1 MKIKHF
7 FGLAVIAAMTASCS
21 SNEDLG
27 TAGPGTGTNEAGVG
41 YATFTINLPTTSGT
55 RAADDPTFDPGS
67 DYEYKV
73 NDATLLIFKKGEP
86 TKEGETP
93 KEGDYTFV
101 ESAELGSMAPW
112 QKPNPDETGVTTHAK
127 ITAKL
132 EHVDKTDGYYALV
145 LLNNGTGDNV
155 KVTLPKKG
163 DKFSA
168 WNVDT
173 NVNTNKDEEATN
185 KIVNTN
191 NGFYMANAPLFK
203 DNNVTTLVAI
213 DKNKIYPT
221 EEQAAKSAATDVYV
235 ERGLAKV
242 TLSTGTATGKTD
254 ENGAYKVADGAYKD
268 DKVTIKNW
276 ALDVTNQ
283 KTFPIHN
290 VDGLATDYKDIWSN
304 TATPAGSNGATT
316 LRFVDNKATL
326 AKRVYWGKD
335 PNYDKSDLCSTKD
348 PDMKDLKA
356 EFNYVANKDVTVE
369 PSKPL
374 YCLEN
379 TFNLANMMQGQT
391 TRVVFKATYKPASL
405 PEGETTF
412 YKIGKNTAIWKES
425 DLKDE
430 ITAAVVSVVTG
441 ATATN
446 TTVNL
451 NAKGNDITAAGTHY
465 VKAANIT
472 VKISETETATIS
484 DANIKAI
491 NTQLGLKETDKVGI
505 STYASGESYY
515 IARIKHFGDDL
526 TNWES
531 GQSYGEKNL
540 EYLGRYGVLRN
551 NWYVLTVQS
560 VSGPGYPS
568 VPEVKPSTPD
578 DEDDNYINV
587 SVKILDWAKRSQD
600 VNL

>member
-41 YATFTINLPTTSGT
+41 YATFSINLPTTSGT
-55 RAADDPTFDPGS
+55 RAADDPTFDHGS

-73 NDATLLIFKKGEP
+73 NDATLLIFKQGKA
-86 TKEGETP
+86 T

-112 QKPNPDETGVTTHAK
+112 KDPSETGVTTHAK

-132 EHVDKTDGYYALV
+132 EHVDKTVGYYALV
-145 LLNNGTGDNV
+145 LLNNGTGTNT
-155 KVTLPKKG
+155 KVALPTTPTTEG
-163 DKFSA
+163 EGMKFSD
-168 WNVDT
+168 WNAVA
-173 NVNTNKDEEATN
+173 NAKAKDIANYT
-185 KIVNTN
+185 

-203 DNNVTTLVAI
+203 DNKVTTLVAI
-213 DKNKIYPT
+213 DQNKIYPT

-242 TLSTGTATGKTD
+242 TLKTGIAAGMTDDNYTVTGVTYQ
-254 ENGAYKVADGAYKD
+254 G
-268 DKVTIKNW
+268 DKVKISNW

-290 VDGLATDYKDIWSN
+290 VDGLATATDYKDIWSN

-316 LRFVDNKATL
+316 QRFVDNKATL
-326 AKRVYWGKD
+326 AQRVYWGKD
-335 PNYDKSDLCSTKD
+335 PNYDNTDLCDTKD
-348 PDMKDLKA
+348 ADKKALKA
-356 EFNYVANKDVTVE
+356 EFNYVANEDVTA
-369 PSKPL
+369 KPNTSL

-391 TRVVFKATYKPASL
+391 TRVVFKAKYIPNGIAENTN
-405 PEGETTF
+405 F
-412 YKIGKNTAIWKES
+412 YKIGKNTAIWNEDNLVKEI
-425 DLKDE
+425 E
-430 ITAAVVSVVTG
+430 AAVASVFPGT
-441 ATATN
+441 TTDKI
-446 TTVNL
+446 TVNL
-451 NAKGNDITAAGTHY
+451 KAEGNDITAAGTHY
-465 VKAANIT
+465 IKAANIAVT
-472 VKISETETATIS
+472 GVEAETITN
-484 DANIKAI
+484 NITAI
-491 NTQLGLKETDKVGI
+491 NTQLGLKEAEKVGI
-505 STYASGESYY
+505 STYAGGESYY
-515 IARIKHFGDDL
+515 IARIKHFGDAL
-526 TNWES
+526 TKWES
-531 GQSYGEKNL
+531 GTYGEKNL

-551 NWYVLTVQS
+551 NWYELTVQS

>member
-1 MKIKHF
+1 MKIKHY

-27 TAGPGTGTNEAGVG
+27 TAGSGTGTNEAGVG
-41 YATFTINLPTTSGT
+41 YATFSINLPTTSGT

-112 QKPNPDETGVTTHAK
+112 KDPTETGVTTHAK

-163 DKFSA
+163 DTFSA

-173 NVNTNKDEEATN
+173 NVNTNKDKEATN
-185 KIVNTN
+185 KIANTN
-191 NGFYMANAPLFK
+191 NGFYMANAPLFNN
-203 DNNVTTLVAI
+203 NNVTTLVAI

-242 TLSTGTATGKTD
+242 TLGEGTTTEKSVTSDTYQG
-254 ENGAYKVADGAYKD
+254 
-268 DKVTIKNW
+268 DKVTISKW
-276 ALDVTNQ
+276 ALDVTN
-283 KTFPIHN
+283 KKAFPIHN
-290 VDGLATDYKDIWSN
+290 VDGLTTEFPTIWSN
-304 TATPAGSNGATT
+304 DATT
-316 LRFVDNKATL
+316 ASTTNKATTKRFVDNNDKTSV
-326 AKRVYWGKD
+326 KRVYWGKD
-335 PNYDKSDLCSTKD
+335 PNYDNKD
-348 PDMKDLKA
+348 NDKTALKA
-356 EFNYVANKDVTVE
+356 EFNYVANANVKED
-369 PSKPL
+369 PANPL

-379 TFNLANMMQGQT
+379 TFNLDNMMQGQT
-391 TRVVFKATYKPASL
+391 TRIVFKATYKPASL
-405 PEGETTF
+405 PKGETTF
-412 YKIGKNTAIWKES
+412 YKIGKNTAIWSEA
-425 DLKDE
+425 DLRQE
-430 ITAAVVSVVTG
+430 IKAAVASVVSG
-441 ATATN
+441 AAGK
-446 TTVNL
+446 TTVTL
-451 NAKGNDITAAGTHY
+451 NADKNDITAAGTHY
-465 VKAANIT
+465 ITADNIT
-472 VKISETETATIS
+472 VTDVEAGTIEK
-484 DANIKAI
+484 AITAI
-491 NTQLGLKETDKVGI
+491 NTQLGLKESDKVGI
-505 STYASGESYY
+505 STYADGESYY

-526 TNWES
+526 TSWNS
-531 GQSYGEKNL
+531 GQSYGKKNL
-540 EYLGRYGVLRN
+540 EFLGRYGVLRN

-568 VPEVKPSTPD
+568 VPEVKPNTPD

-587 SVKILDWAKRSQD
+587 SVKILSWAKRSQD

>member
-1 MKIKHF
+1 MKIKHL

-41 YATFTINLPTTSGT
+41 YATFSINLPTTSGT
-55 RAADDPTFDPGS
+55 RAAGDPTFDPGS

-73 NDATLLIFKKGEP
+73 NDATLLIFKKV
-86 TKEGETP
+86 KETD

-112 QKPNPDETGVTTHAK
+112 KDPTEPGVTTHAK

-132 EHVDKTDGYYALV
+132 EQVNKTDGYYALV
-145 LLNNGTGDNV
+145 LLNNGTGKNV
-155 KVTLPKKG
+155 KVTLPEKNA
-163 DKFSA
+163 KFSD

-173 NVNTNKDEEATN
+173 NKDKEATN
-185 KIVNTN
+185 KIANYD

-213 DKNKIYPT
+213 DKDKIYPT

-242 TLSTGTATGKTD
+242 SLGTGTTTAKPVTSVTYQGD
-254 ENGAYKVADGAYKD
+254 E
-268 DKVTIKNW
+268 VTISKW
-276 ALDVTNQ
+276 ALDVTN
-283 KTFPIHN
+283 KKAYPIHN
-290 VDGLATDYKDIWSN
+290 VDGLTTEFPTIWSN
-304 TATPAGSNGATT
+304 DATT
-316 LRFVDNKATL
+316 ASTTNKATTQRFVDNDDKTSV
-326 AKRVYWGKD
+326 KRVYWGKD
-335 PNYDKSDLCSTKD
+335 PNYDNKD
-348 PDMKDLKA
+348 NDKTALNA
-356 EFNYVANKDVTVE
+356 EFNYVANANVKED
-369 PSKPL
+369 PAKPL

-379 TFNLANMMQGQT
+379 TFNLDNMKQGQT
-391 TRVVFKATYKPASL
+391 TRVVFKATYKPANIAK
-405 PEGETTF
+405 GETF
-412 YKIGKNTAIWKES
+412 YKIGKNTAIWSEA
-425 DLKDE
+425 DLKQE
-430 ITAAVVSVVTG
+430 IEAAVASVVSG
-441 ATATN
+441 AAGK
-446 TTVNL
+446 TTVTL
-451 NAKGNDITAAGTHY
+451 NAQGNDITAAGTHY
-465 VKAANIT
+465 IKAANISVT
-472 VKISETETATIS
+472 DATITITPE
-484 DANIKAI
+484 NITAI
-491 NTQLGLKETDKVGI
+491 NTQLGLNESKKVGI
-505 STYASGESYY
+505 STYAGGESYY

-526 TNWES
+526 TQWKS
-531 GQSYGEKNL
+531 GTYGENNL

-568 VPEVKPSTPD
+568 VPEVKPNTPD

-587 SVKILDWAKRSQD
+587 SVKILSWAKRSQD

>member
-1 MKIKHF
+1 MKIKHL

-27 TAGPGTGTNEAGVG
+27 TAGSGTGTNEAGVG

-73 NDATLLIFKKGEP
+73 NDATLLIFKKGE
-86 TKEGETP
+86 TP

-101 ESAELGSMAPW
+101 ESVELGSMAPW
-112 QKPNPDETGVTTHAK
+112 KDPNETGVTTHAK

-132 EHVDKTDGYYALV
+132 ENVDKTDGYYALV
-145 LLNNGTGDNV
+145 LLNNGTGENV
-155 KVTLPKKG
+155 KVTLPEKNA
-163 DKFSA
+163 KFSD

-173 NVNTNKDEEATN
+173 NKDKEATN
-185 KIVNTN
+185 KIVNYD

-203 DNNVTTLVAI
+203 DHNVTTLVAI

-242 TLSTGTATGKTD
+242 SLGTGTTTAKQVTSVTYQGD
-254 ENGAYKVADGAYKD
+254 E
-268 DKVTIKNW
+268 VTISKW
-276 ALDVTNQ
+276 ALDVTN
-283 KTFPIHN
+283 KKAYPIHN
-290 VDGLATDYKDIWSN
+290 VDGLTTDYKNIWSN
-304 TATPAGSNGATT
+304 DATT
-316 LRFVDNKATL
+316 ASTTNKATTQRFVDNVDNNDKTSV
-326 AKRVYWGKD
+326 KRVYWGKD
-335 PNYDKSDLCSTKD
+335 PNYDNKD
-348 PDMKDLKA
+348 KDKTALNA
-356 EFNYVANKDVTVE
+356 EFNYVANANVKED
-369 PSKPL
+369 PAKPL

-379 TFNLANMMQGQT
+379 TFNLDNMKQGQT
-391 TRVVFKATYKPASL
+391 TRVVFKATYKPASIAK
-405 PEGETTF
+405 GETF
-412 YKIGKNTAIWKES
+412 YKIGKNTAIWSEADLEKEI
-425 DLKDE
+425 K
-430 ITAAVVSVVTG
+430 AAVASVVSG
-441 ATATN
+441 AAGK
-446 TTVNL
+446 TTVTL
-451 NAKGNDITAAGTHY
+451 NADKNNITAAGTHY
-465 VKAANIT
+465 ITADNIT
-472 VKISETETATIS
+472 VTDVKAETIEKAIT
-484 DANIKAI
+484 AI
-491 NTQLGLKETDKVGI
+491 NTQLGLKESEKVGI
-505 STYASGESYY
+505 STYAGGESYY
-515 IARIKHFGDDL
+515 IARIKHFGDDF
-526 TNWES
+526 TKWVS
-531 GQSYGEKNL
+531 GPYGENNL

-568 VPEVKPSTPD
+568 VPEVKPNTPD

>member
-1 MKIKHF
+1 MRIKHF
-7 FGLAVIAAMTASCS
+7 FGLAVLAAMTASCS
-21 SNEDLG
+21 SNNDLVNG
-27 TAGPGTGTNEAGVG
+27 GGNGSSENETGAS
-41 YATFTINLPTTSGT
+41 YASFSINLPTTSGT
-55 RAADDPTFDPGS
+55 RAAGDPDFTPG
-67 DYEYKV
+67 DANEYKV

-112 QKPNPDETGVTTHAK
+112 KDPNETGVTTHAK

-132 EHVDKTDGYYALV
+132 ENVDKTDGYYALV

-163 DKFSA
+163 DTFSA

-173 NVNTNKDEEATN
+173 NKDKEATN
-185 KIVNTN
+185 KIANTN

-213 DKNKIYPT
+213 DKDKIYPT
-221 EEQAAKSAATDVYV
+221 EEQAAKNAATDVYV

-242 TLSTGTATGKTD
+242 TLGSSTTEDKTV
-254 ENGAYKVADGAYKD
+254 KDGAYKD

-276 ALDVTNQ
+276 ALDVTNK

-290 VDGLATDYKDIWSN
+290 VDGLTTDYKDIWSN
-304 TATPAGSNGATT
+304 TTDASKTNGATT
-316 LRFVDNKATL
+316 QRFVDNNDKTSV
-326 AKRVYWGKD
+326 KRVYWGKD
-335 PNYDKSDLCSTKD
+335 PNYDKSDLCSTEDADKTA
-348 PDMKDLKA
+348 LKA
-356 EFNYVANKDVTVE
+356 EFNYVKNEDVKVE

-391 TRVVFKATYKPASL
+391 TRVVFKAKYTPK
-405 PEGETTF
+405 GFTDGDTF
-412 YKIGKNTAIWKES
+412 YKIGKNTAIWSKDKLETEIKTAVAS
-425 DLKDE
+425 VFPGVTTDKITVDLK
-430 ITAAVVSVVTG
+430 
-441 ATATN
+441 
-446 TTVNL
+446 
-451 NAKGNDITAAGTHY
+451 AKGNDITAAGTHY
-465 VKAANIT
+465 IKAVNIT
-472 VKISETETATIS
+472 VKTSETETETATIT
-484 DANIKAI
+484 DENIKAI

-505 STYASGESYY
+505 STYAGGDSYY

-526 TNWES
+526 TSWKS
-531 GQSYGEKNL
+531 GQSYDKNNL

-551 NWYVLTVQS
+551 NWYELTVQS

-568 VPEVKPSTPD
+568 VPEVKPETPD
-578 DEDDNYINV
+578 DEDDKYISV
-587 SVKILDWAKRSQD
+587 SVKILDWAKRSQTVD
-600 VNL
+600 L

>member
-1 MKIKHF
+1 MKIKHY

-41 YATFTINLPTTSGT
+41 YATFSINLPTTSGT
-55 RAADDPTFDPGS
+55 RAAGDPTFDHGS

-73 NDATLLIFKKGEP
+73 NDATLLIFKQGKA
-86 TKEGETP
+86 T

-112 QKPNPDETGVTTHAK
+112 KDPNETGVTTHAK

-132 EHVDKTDGYYALV
+132 ENVDKTDGYYALV
-145 LLNNGTGDNV
+145 LLNNGTGENV
-155 KVTLPKKG
+155 KVTLPEKNA
-163 DKFSA
+163 KFSD

-173 NVNTNKDEEATN
+173 NKDKEATN
-185 KIVNTN
+185 KIVNYD

-213 DKNKIYPT
+213 DKDKIYPT

-242 TLSTGTATGKTD
+242 SLGTGTTTAKQVTSVTYQGD
-254 ENGAYKVADGAYKD
+254 E
-268 DKVTIKNW
+268 VTISKW
-276 ALDVTNQ
+276 ALDVTN
-283 KTFPIHN
+283 KKAYPIHN
-290 VDGLATDYKDIWSN
+290 VDGLTTDYKNIWSN
-304 TATPAGSNGATT
+304 DATT
-316 LRFVDNKATL
+316 ASTTNKATTQRFVDNNDKTSV
-326 AKRVYWGKD
+326 KRVYWGKD
-335 PNYDKSDLCSTKD
+335 PNYDNKD
-348 PDMKDLKA
+348 KDKTALNA
-356 EFNYVANKDVTVE
+356 EFNYVANANVKED
-369 PSKPL
+369 PAKPL

-379 TFNLANMMQGQT
+379 TFNLDNMKQGQT
-391 TRVVFKATYKPASL
+391 TRVVFKATYKPASIAK
-405 PEGETTF
+405 GETF
-412 YKIGKNTAIWKES
+412 YKIGKNTAIWSEADLEKEI
-425 DLKDE
+425 K
-430 ITAAVVSVVTG
+430 AAVASVVSG
-441 ATATN
+441 AAGK
-446 TTVNL
+446 TTVTL
-451 NAKGNDITAAGTHY
+451 NADKNNITEAGTHY
-465 VKAANIT
+465 ITADNIT
-472 VKISETETATIS
+472 VTDVTAETIEKAIT
-484 DANIKAI
+484 AI

-505 STYASGESYY
+505 STYAGGESYY
-515 IARIKHFGDDL
+515 IARIKHFGDDF
-526 TNWES
+526 TKWVS
-531 GQSYGEKNL
+531 GPYGENNL

-568 VPEVKPSTPD
+568 VPDVKPNTPD

>member
-1 MKIKHF
+1 MKIKHY

-27 TAGPGTGTNEAGVG
+27 TAGSGTGTNEAGVS
-41 YATFTINLPTTSGT
+41 YASFSINLPTTSGT
-55 RAADDPTFDPGS
+55 RAADDPTFEPGS

-112 QKPNPDETGVTTHAK
+112 KDPNETGVTTHAK

-163 DKFSA
+163 DTFSA

-173 NVNTNKDEEATN
+173 NTNKDKEATN
-185 KIVNTN
+185 EIANTN
-191 NGFYMANAPLFK
+191 NGFYMANAPLFNK
-203 DNNVTTLVAI
+203 NNVTTLVAI

-242 TLSTGTATGKTD
+242 TLKTGTAATGKTD
-254 ENGAYKVADGAYKD
+254 DKGAYKVADGAYKD
-268 DKVTIKNW
+268 DKVTIENW
-276 ALDVTNQ
+276 ALDVTNK

-290 VDGLATDYKDIWSN
+290 VDGLATDYTDIWSN
-304 TATPAGSNGATT
+304 TATASTINSANNQ
-316 LRFVDNKATL
+316 RFVDNKATL
-326 AKRVYWGKD
+326 AQRVYWGKD
-335 PNYDKSDLCSTKD
+335 PNYDKSDLCSTED
-348 PDMKDLKA
+348 ADMKALKA
-356 EFNYVANKDVTVE
+356 EFNYVANKDVTAE

-379 TFNLANMMQGQT
+379 TFNLDNMMQGQT
-391 TRVVFKATYKPASL
+391 TRVVFKAKYTPK
-405 PEGETTF
+405 GFTDGDTF
-412 YKIGKNTAIWKES
+412 YKIGKNTAIWREA
-425 DLKDE
+425 DLKQE
-430 ITAAVVSVVTG
+430 IEAAVASVVSG
-441 ATATN
+441 AAGKTIVT
-446 TTVNL
+446 L
-451 NAKGNDITAAGTHY
+451 NAGAGKNNITAAGTHY
-465 VKAANIT
+465 ITKDNIAVT
-472 VKISETETATIS
+472 GVETIS
-484 DANIKAI
+484 DENIKAI

-505 STYASGESYY
+505 STYAGGESYY

-526 TNWES
+526 TSWKS
-531 GQSYGEKNL
+531 GSYGKNNL

-551 NWYVLTVQS
+551 NWYELTVNS
-560 VSGPGYPS
+560 VSNPGYPS
-568 VPEVKPSTPD
+568 VPEVKPGTPD
-578 DEDDNYINV
+578 DEDNNYINV
-587 SVKILDWAKRSQD
+587 SVKILKWAKRSQNVD
-600 VNL
+600 L

>member
-1 MKIKHF
+1 MKIKHY

-27 TAGPGTGTNEAGVG
+27 TAGPGTGNNEAGVG
-41 YATFTINLPTTSGT
+41 YATFSINLPTTSGT
-55 RAADDPTFDPGS
+55 RAAGDPEFDHGS

-73 NDATLLIFKKGEP
+73 NDATLLIFKQGKA
-86 TKEGETP
+86 T

-112 QKPNPDETGVTTHAK
+112 KDPSETGVTTHAK

-145 LLNNGTGDNV
+145 LLNNGTGTNT
-155 KVTLPKKG
+155 KVALPTTPTTEG
-163 DKFSA
+163 EGMKFSD
-168 WNVDT
+168 WNAVA
-173 NVNTNKDEEATN
+173 NAKAKDIANYT
-185 KIVNTN
+185 

-203 DNNVTTLVAI
+203 DNKVTTLVAI
-213 DKNKIYPT
+213 DQNKIYPT

-242 TLSTGTATGKTD
+242 TLKTGIAAGMTDDNYTVTGVT
-254 ENGAYKVADGAYKD
+254 YKG
-268 DKVTIKNW
+268 DKVKISNW

-290 VDGLATDYKDIWSN
+290 VDGLATATDYKDIWSN

-316 LRFVDNKATL
+316 QRFVDNKATL
-326 AKRVYWGKD
+326 AQRVYWGKD
-335 PNYDKSDLCSTKD
+335 PNYDNTDLCDTKD
-348 PDMKDLKA
+348 ADKKALKA
-356 EFNYVANKDVTVE
+356 EFNYVANEDVTA
-369 PSKPL
+369 KPNTSL

-391 TRVVFKATYKPASL
+391 TRVVFKAKYIPNGIAENTN
-405 PEGETTF
+405 F
-412 YKIGKNTAIWKES
+412 YKIGKNTAIWNEDNLVKEI
-425 DLKDE
+425 E
-430 ITAAVVSVVTG
+430 AAVASVFLGT
-441 ATATN
+441 TTDKI
-446 TTVNL
+446 TVNL
-451 NAKGNDITAAGTHY
+451 KAEGNDITAAGTHY
-465 VKAANIT
+465 IKAANIAVT
-472 VKISETETATIS
+472 GVEAETITN
-484 DANIKAI
+484 NITAI
-491 NTQLGLKETDKVGI
+491 NTQLGLKEADKVGI
-505 STYASGESYY
+505 STYAGGESYY
-515 IARIKHFGDDL
+515 IARIKHFGDAL
-526 TNWES
+526 TKWES
-531 GQSYGEKNL
+531 GTYGEKNL

-551 NWYVLTVQS
+551 NWYELTVQS